1 MRYWPSVRSRW
12 PDIGQVVFPF
22 SSVNKNARQNEANV
36 QLFWSTNLGQRR
48 IYHMAKE
55 RTFSCGTNAGNPEW
69 ARWAHLARSKGYA
82 VLARS
87 IVGQNTLS
95 NQRKS
100 DRRSKRTWPSSYALL
115 SLLSGSPNK
124 CWLHTCHICVI
135 ATWRLG
141 VWAPIFSHNDR
152 STCNFKSNWF
162 SELLFCAA
170 EYS

>member
-1 MRYWPSVRSRW
+1 MRCWPSVRSRW
-12 PDIGQVVFPF
+12 PDIGQVVFPYW
-22 SSVNKNARQNEANV
+22 SVNKNARQNEANI

-48 IYHMAKE
+48 IYHRAKE
-55 RTFSCGTNAGNPEW
+55 RIFFLGDQRGKSRVGKMSPSCSLQRLCSAGEIY
-69 ARWAHLARSKGYA
+69 RS
-82 VLARS
+82 
-87 IVGQNTLS
+87 QNTLS

-100 DRRSKRTWPSSYALL
+100 DRRSKRAWPSSYALH